1 MSLEELESY
10 GLERMTAAEIRN
22 FLQTQN
28 AGVLGLVAPGEPYML
43 PAVGE
48 PYMLPAVGEPYML
61 PISFGFDGQRR
72 LYFTYLVGSNSRK
85 DELTRECETAG
96 FLVFEIAS
104 AFNWQSVL
112 LRGGIEHL
120 PEGEWD
126 DVSELLDDAWN
137 PDILERAKTEAD
149 VAVCEFTIREQTGVK
164 HTGLPPGLR

>member
-10 GLERMTAAEIRN
+10 GLERMTAAEIAD

-28 AGVLGLVAPGEPYML
+28 AGVLGLVAGGEPYMF
-43 PAVGE
+43 
-48 PYMLPAVGEPYML
+48 
-61 PISFGFDGQRR
+61 PISFGFDGERR

-85 DELTRECETAG
+85 NELTRERETAG
-96 FLVFEIAS
+96 FLVYEVVS
-104 AFNWQSVL
+104 AFTWQSVL
-112 LRGGIEHL
+112 LRGGIDHL

-126 DVSELLDDAWN
+126 DVSALLDDAWN
-137 PDILERAKTEAD
+137 PEILDRAKTEVD

>member
-1 MSLEELESY
+1 MSLKELEPY
-10 GLERMTAAEIRN
+10 GLERMTAAEIGN

-28 AGVLGLVAPGEPYML
+28 AGVLGLVA
-43 PAVGE
+43 A
-48 PYMLPAVGEPYML
+48 GEPYML

-72 LYFTYLVGSNSRK
+72 LYFTYLVGSNSLK